1 MLTINFKVL
10 LETWH
15 STVGIIIH
23 NAHLCSDLVVK
34 RWPSGSGIVFVSRR
48 VEGIIADD
56 TFVYSMFMVVV
67 TRRKWPV

>member
-1 MLTINFKVL
+1 MLTIYFKVL

-23 NAHLCSDLVVK
+23 NAHLGSDLVVK